1 MGGRSRSE
9 ALIDLAIAA
18 AALAG
23 SLAIFSHGIGATRP
37 GSELDLRGV
46 LLAAVAALPLL
57 GWRRAAFVVFAVTAA
72 ASTGAAGLGYALGIP
87 LGPTAALYLL
97 AASRDDTNRWTPRTT
112 AAVGVLFVTYIGVT
126 AAAAGAL
133 PVIEFFHT
141 GLAWAVAWFAGER
154 TRLLRERIAELK
166 QRALQ
171 AERDA
176 ERERRL
182 AIAEERTRIAR
193 DLHDSAGH
201 AINIIVVRAG
211 AARLRHN
218 DDPNRSLVALQAIEG
233 IARHTAED
241 IDQIVHSLRDDGS
254 IDVSQPAPLGLTS
267 LDSLVIHHA
276 ENGLQVAV
284 RRIGNPRPLAHP
296 SDQAVYRILQEA
308 LTNAARHGTGT
319 AEVELAFR
327 ETALELTVTNPIAAD
342 GRLRS
347 AGGHGLI
354 GMQERALLVG
364 GTLETRDMNGSFCIS
379 AHVPYGGRSR

>member
-1 MGGRSRSE
+1 MGARSRSE
-9 ALIDLAIAA
+9 ALIDLAIAT

-23 SLAIFSHGIGATRP
+23 SLAILSHGIGATRP
-37 GSELDLRGV
+37 GSELDLRGAA
-46 LLAAVAALPLL
+46 LAAVAALPLL
-57 GWRRAAFVVFAVTAA
+57 GWRRAAFAVFAVTAVT
-72 ASTGAAGLGYALGIP
+72 STVSAGLGYALGIP

-97 AASRDDTNRWTPRTT
+97 AASRDDTNRWTPSTT
-112 AAVGVLFVTYIGVT
+112 AAVGVLFVTYIAVT

-133 PVIEFFHT
+133 PMIEFFHT

-154 TRLLRERIAELK
+154 TRLLRERIAEL
-166 QRALQ
+166 QHRALH

-176 ERERRL
+176 DRDRRL

-201 AINIIVVRAG
+201 AINIIAVRAG

-218 DDPNRSLVALQAIEG
+218 DDPNRSLVALQAIEE

-319 AEVELAFR
+319 ADVELAFR
-327 ETALELTVTNPIAAD
+327 DTALELTVTNPIPAE
-342 GRLRS
+342 GPRS
-347 AGGHGLI
+347 EGGHGLI
-354 GMQERALLVG
+354 GMRERAALLG
-364 GTLETRDMNGSFCIS
+364 GTLDTGYMRGMFCVS
-379 AHVPYGGRSR
+379 AKVPYVGRHR